1 MECVLDLH
9 AKMVN
14 EREEDGFGSL
24 GEDEKLVAVSE
35 REIWL
40 DDATNHQ
47 DDDDLLEYGWWE
59 SSFLGTCCSG

>member
-47 DDDDLLEYGWWE
+47 DDDDLLA
-59 SSFLGTCCSG
+59 